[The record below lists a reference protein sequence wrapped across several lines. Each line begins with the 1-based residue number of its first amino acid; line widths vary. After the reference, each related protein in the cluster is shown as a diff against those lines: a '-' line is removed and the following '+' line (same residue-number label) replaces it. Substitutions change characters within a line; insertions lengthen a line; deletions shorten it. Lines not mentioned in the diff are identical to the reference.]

1 MWKQYLNTNYSV
13 SDDGQVRNDKTN
25 RILSQSTQQDYKHVT
40 LSIDGKQKRMRVHR
54 LVAEVFL
61 DNPQN
66 KPYVNHKDGNRG
78 NNSVE
83 NLEWATPAENTQ
95 HAVLTGLF
103 VSGVAKPVNQ
113 YSLDGQLMMT
123 FPSATEASRQ
133 TGTAQEKITMC
144 CKRQRETANDYQW
157 RYVNDLQDVGK
168 VQKKFITG
176 KKVAQCDDE
185 GNILNIYESFRE
197 AARAVHGTSSA
208 ISRICSG
215 LNVHH
220 KGYRWK
226 IVEEIVQ
233 DIE

>member
-123 FPSATEASRQ
+123 FPSATEASR
-133 TGTAQEKITMC
+133 
-144 CKRQRETANDYQW
+144 
-157 RYVNDLQDVGK
+157 
-168 VQKKFITG
+168 
-176 KKVAQCDDE
+176 
-185 GNILNIYESFRE
+185 
-197 AARAVHGTSSA
+197 
-208 ISRICSG
+208 
-215 LNVHH
+215 
-220 KGYRWK
+220 
-226 IVEEIVQ
+226 
-233 DIE
+233 